1 MPPKPSW
8 LRRIPEMRE
17 TLKGVK
23 APLLD
28 RASLERL
35 FRVSPRRAM
44 KLAHEI
50 GAVEVGHSLV
60 IERWKVA
67 KFLEARQLGRAVAVE
82 KIRRQRLR
90 EAIDEAR
97 RDVVARAVRIPVS
110 PAVAA
115 QATFANLPATIELGR
130 GELRVAFKDA
140 GDLLQQLFTL
150 SKAIGRD
157 FQAFERATANTPLGA
172 TLPPSPGY

>member
-8 LRRIPEMRE
+8 LRRIPEMRA
-17 TLKGVK
+17 TLKGVE

-67 KFLEARQLGRAVAVE
+67 RFLEARQLGRAVQVE
-82 KIRRQRLR
+82 KVRRQRLR

-97 RDVVARAVRIPVS
+97 RDVVARSVKIPVS
-110 PAVAA
+110 PAVVAE
-115 QATFANLPATIELGR
+115 ATLASLPRTIELGR
-130 GELRVAFKDA
+130 RELRIAFKDA

-157 FQAFERATANTPLGA
+157 FQAFERATAGTQAGA
-172 TLPPSPGY
+172 TPASRG